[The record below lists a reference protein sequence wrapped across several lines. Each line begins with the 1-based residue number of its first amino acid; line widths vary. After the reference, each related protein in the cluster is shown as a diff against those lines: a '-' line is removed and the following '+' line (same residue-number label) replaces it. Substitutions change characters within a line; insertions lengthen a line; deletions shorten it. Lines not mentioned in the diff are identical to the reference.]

1 MDNIIAAHKRV
12 ELALRHLAMTAEQA
26 EEGIALIG
34 LNGTIQFVNA
44 AWARMH
50 GYNTINELTGRHIG
64 IFHTE
69 EQMRTDVI
77 PFIEETKCRG
87 QLAGPVEH
95 IRRNGTAFPTQM
107 KMILVKDEGGK
118 AIGLI
123 VFVADITESR
133 QAEEQLKQQAEE
145 LTTANEQLQQKNF

>member
-12 ELALRHLAMTAEQA
+12 ERALRHLAMTAEQA

-34 LNGTIQFVNA
+34 LNGTIQFVNT

-50 GYNTINELTGRHIG
+50 GYNTRNELTGRHIG

-87 QLAGPVEH
+87 RLAGG
-95 IRRNGTAFPTQM
+95 R
-107 KMILVKDEGGK
+107 
-118 AIGLI
+118 
-123 VFVADITESR
+123 
-133 QAEEQLKQQAEE
+133 
-145 LTTANEQLQQKNF
+145 